1 MTRLA
6 RAAALVMSIVLISTT
21 ALGQSARQ
29 PIRILAGFPPGG
41 NVDLLARLFAER
53 INDATGRATIVVN
66 KPGAGGQIAAEVL
79 KESPPDGDTLMLAP
93 DATVVVRPLIMT
105 KPPYD
110 PTVDFAAVAQT
121 GAQDYAMALSAQ
133 IPPTTLKEFAAWAK
147 DHPDGAHFGS
157 SGEGGSTHF
166 LGMQIGE
173 AIGVPLRQVPFAGA
187 GPAIT
192 AAVSG
197 EISSTVQP
205 IGTLV
210 QQAKAGTIRI
220 VAVTG
225 ASRNATFPDAPTLV
239 ELGYPSIQA
248 TSWFG
253 MFAPAKTPKETV
265 AKLNAII
272 VAAMKTPKIKDT
284 MAQQLLD
291 IHEMN
296 PEQFAAVVKS
306 DTERW
311 RPIIKASGFKVEI
324 H

>member
-1 MTRLA
+1 MTRLV
-6 RAAALVMSIVLISTT
+6 RAAALVAAILLIASG
-21 ALGQSARQ
+21 ASAQSGRQ

-79 KESPPDGDTLMLAP
+79 KESTPDGDILMLAP

-110 PTVDFAAVAQT
+110 PTTDFAAVAQT
-121 GAQDYAMALSAQ
+121 GAQDYAMALSAK
-133 IPPTTLKEFAAWAK
+133 IPPKSLREFAAWAK
-147 DHPDGAHFGS
+147 EHPDGANFGS

-225 ASRNATFPDAPTLV
+225 SARNATFPDAPTLV
-239 ELGYPSIQA
+239 ELGYPKIQA

-253 MFAPAKTPKETV
+253 VFAPAKTP
-265 AKLNAII
+265 N
-272 VAAMKTPKIKDT
+272 
-284 MAQQLLD
+284 
-291 IHEMN
+291 
-296 PEQFAAVVKS
+296 AVVDRLQAEIAKIVSTPAFQQKAAELGARADFMAPAS
-306 DTERW
+306 DG
-311 RPIIKASGFKVEI
+311 PMPPV
-324 H
+324 